1 MRTQGDY
8 FKNLRSKDSLQIFGM
23 WLKGKLERAGVL
35 KKYDPVTID
44 TLREYGNSQLKL
56 YKISDTEYFMSF

>member
-1 MRTQGDY
+1 MVER
-8 FKNLRSKDSLQIFGM
+8 KV
-23 WLKGKLERAGVL
+23 GKSWGF

-56 YKISDTEYFMSF
+56 YKISANEYFMSF

>member
-1 MRTQGDY
+1 MRTQGDC

-23 WLKGKLERAGVL
+23 WLKGKLEKAGVL

-44 TLREYGNSQLKL
+44 TLREYGNSKLTL
-56 YKISDTEYFMSF
+56 YKISSTEYFMCF

>member
-1 MRTQGDY
+1 MKTQGDY

-56 YKISDTEYFMSF
+56 YKISANEYFMSF